1 MEGTR
6 FAIFGLGDTSYEQ
19 YNSQG
24 IYYQEAF
31 QKLGGIP
38 VQDLGAGN
46 AETFT
51 TEADFMNWK
60 NPLWQKLIEIFN
72 QIEPNADQAAPRAKK
87 VQSEQNVLPYQAV
100 LVGSPTAL
108 QSSDSTLTFDMN
120 TRNFTKSFLAPISN
134 VT

>member
-1 MEGTR
+1 
-6 FAIFGLGDTSYEQ
+6 
-19 YNSQG
+19 
-24 IYYQEAF
+24 
-31 QKLGGIP
+31 
-38 VQDLGAGN
+38 
-46 AETFT
+46 
-51 TEADFMNWK
+51 MNWK